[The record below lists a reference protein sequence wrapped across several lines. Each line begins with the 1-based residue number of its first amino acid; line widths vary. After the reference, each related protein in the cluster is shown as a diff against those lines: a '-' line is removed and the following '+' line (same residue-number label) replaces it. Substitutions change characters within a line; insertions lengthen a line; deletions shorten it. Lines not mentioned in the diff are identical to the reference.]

1 MCKMALTLII
11 TTEKLRW
18 IKKKIAVGC
27 LFLIVKKAS
36 LALAKGEEKTDQKA
50 RALFG
55 LKKRLR

>member
-1 MCKMALTLII
+1 L
-11 TTEKLRW
+11 

-36 LALAKGEEKTDQKA
+36 LALAKDEEKTDQKA
-50 RALFG
+50 LALFG